1 MQSAGLSRLG
11 VSWDIIGRIAD
22 AVLSHRA
29 SRILQMIRST
39 RDEFLVLEQVLQS
52 ELDAATHK
60 NSLSLLRFRA
70 RQAVDILFR
79 NLYERT
85 ADIGY
90 LSQDADIRRF
100 VTAGAEE
107 DVESIRHR
115 LAEYTQKYSVY
126 RDVVIFSTKGEIL
139 TRLDAQATGGTTGN
153 AFFQRTLHAT
163 GYVESF
169 GAFDFLEG
177 TRNLIYSQ
185 TICDDAGQ
193 IIGVLAL
200 VFLFE
205 NEMAGIFRDLG
216 VLGMT
221 CMCLSDAEGQILASS
236 DEAYLEPGKHI
247 PVIENE
253 DGREVVFMGR
263 KFLMVSHRGKP
274 YQSYQGPAWYGHA
287 LVPKEYLS
295 ETGIRELPEGT
306 LGDVLGY
313 VDVLCPALRSILDS
327 AQRVNTALRIVVWNG
342 SIEAIRNQDISH
354 EPLKAILRQIQQ
366 AGAETAQAFSD
377 AIGKLITMEVS
388 SYLRTGSDLARL
400 AGNIMDRNLYER
412 SDDCRWWALTSELRA
427 ILAQPAL
434 SAEDSGRM
442 EGILTEINTL
452 YTVYTRLFV
461 FDTAGCVL
469 AASNLHGDEIT
480 LRGEVLSDDWVKHAL
495 ALTQTRQYVVSPF
508 SPTYLYAG
516 FPTYVYAAAIR
527 APEHEDKVVG
537 GIGIVFDSGPE
548 FRRMLDDCLPDFPG
562 AYALYVERDSRRVIA
577 ESSGA
582 GLGIGEAVQ
591 LDPAFFDLL
600 PGQSHEALTV
610 FRGQYN
616 VVAAV
621 ASNGYREYKTSGDYC
636 NPVISL
642 VVLPVGVPPADS
654 AAQSAQGQTFE
665 NTEVITQAAHFAT
678 FFVCGER
685 YALPAA
691 SVCETIPADTLTA
704 ASSAATPYLAGTIL
718 YRDSTSSG
726 SNLPTHL
733 TVLDAARFFS
743 HHETPLPVRAYIIV
757 IRVQKKLLG
766 LLVDSLD
773 AVPTIDAS
781 RIGHA
786 NLLPQEH
793 YGFSHA
799 AILPAADAPGQR
811 PILVL
816 DETFMLRLVESLSAL
831 APAVQIA

>member
-1 MQSAGLSRLG
+1 MQSASLSRLG

-29 SRILQMIRST
+29 SRILDMIRST
-39 RDEFLVLEQVLQS
+39 RDEFLVLEQVLHA
-52 ELDAATHK
+52 ELDAAMYK
-60 NSLSLLRFRA
+60 NSSLLLRFRA

-100 VTAGAEE
+100 VVSGTT
-107 DVESIRHR
+107 DNVEAIRHR
-115 LAEYTQKYSVY
+115 LAEYTQKYSIY
-126 RDVVIFSTKGEIL
+126 RDVVIFSTTGEIL
-139 TRLDAQATGGTTGN
+139 VRLDPHAIASKTEDT
-153 AFFQRTLHAT
+153 FFQRSLHAS

-177 TRNLIYSQ
+177 SRNLVYSQ
-185 TICDDAGQ
+185 TICDGEGVV
-193 IIGVLAL
+193 IGVLAL
-200 VFLFE
+200 VFQFE
-205 NEMAGIFRDLG
+205 NEMEGIFRDLG
-216 VLGMT
+216 AMGMT
-221 CMCLSDAEGQILASS
+221 CMCLSDASGRVLASS
-236 DEAYLEPGKHI
+236 DENYLAPGKRV
-247 PVIENE
+247 PVIEDE
-253 DGREVVFMGR
+253 AGREVVFMGR

-287 LVPKEYLS
+287 LIPKEFLS
-295 ETGIRELPEGT
+295 ETGVRELAEGT

-342 SIEAIRNQDISH
+342 SVEAIRGQDVSH
-354 EPLKAILRQIQQ
+354 EPLKAVLRQIQQ

-377 AIGKLITMEVS
+377 AIGQLITMEVS
-388 SYLRTGSDLARL
+388 SYLGTGSDLARL

-412 SDDCRWWALTSELRA
+412 SDDCRWWALTSEMRS
-427 ILAQPAL
+427 ILAQPTRN
-434 SAEDSGRM
+434 AEDSRRL
-442 EGILTEINTL
+442 EDLLVEINAL

-469 AASNLHGDEIT
+469 AASNLHGDAID
-480 LRGEVLSDDWVKHAL
+480 LRGEVLSDNWVKQTL

-508 SPTYLYAG
+508 SPTHLYAG
-516 FPTYVYAAAIR
+516 FPTYIYAAAIR
-527 APEHEDKVVG
+527 SPADENEVVG

-548 FRRMLDDCLPDFPG
+548 FRHMLDDCLPDFPG

-582 GLGIGEAVQ
+582 GLGVGEVVL
-591 LDPAFFDLL
+591 LDTAFFDLQ
-600 PGQSHEALTV
+600 PGQSHEALTI

-621 ASNGYREYKTSGDYC
+621 ASNGYREYKTSGDYN

-642 VVLPVGVPPADS
+642 VVLPIGAPPTDNPAQLIEGPSLGNTGVMAKP
-654 AAQSAQGQTFE
+654 T
-665 NTEVITQAAHFAT
+665 HFAT

-685 YALPAA
+685 YAIPAL
-691 SVCETIPADTLTA
+691 SVCEAIPANELSRP
-704 ASSAATPYLAGTIL
+704 SSAANPCLAGTII

-726 SNLPTHL
+726 SNLPMLL
-733 TVLDAARFFS
+733 TVLDAAYFFS
-743 HHETPLPVRAYIIV
+743 PQENKQPTRAYIIV
-757 IRVQKKLLG
+757 MRVQEKLLG
-766 LLVDSLD
+766 LLVDMLD

-781 RIGHA
+781 RVGRA
-786 NLLPQEH
+786 NLLPQDH
-793 YGFSHA
+793 YGFSHE
-799 AILPAADAPGQR
+799 AILPSSGSKGQG

-816 DETFMLRLVESLSAL
+816 NETFMLRLVESLSQGSI
-831 APAVQIA
+831 PMQ